1 MYSYHLNVV
10 PYISVCSDACLIVH
24 LLFDVI
30 YVHSTIQLSITAN
43 LPLRFR
49 CPNIRSVSLFRSFCL
64 IHVMQSKSDYARETR
79 SQKEKIVCDS
89 EWKCGAIN
97 QFGEAYISV
106 PTTQRIESE
115 RTNVHVAGILCM

>member
-10 PYISVCSDACLIVH
+10 PYISVCSDAFLIVH

-49 CPNIRSVSLFRSFCL
+49 CPNIRSVSLLPFLSNSCDAIEIGL
-64 IHVMQSKSDYARETR
+64 CEGDEESERED
-79 SQKEKIVCDS
+79 SVCDS
-89 EWKCGAIN
+89 EWKCGAIS